1 MSLEIAYAAMGGDLE
16 TVRGRLLTDER
27 IEKFAKIFLQDT
39 SMQTLESALEA
50 GDLPEAYRGAHTL
63 KGVSRDLGF
72 TPLFEAAAALSDALR
87 LDDAGVPA
95 NMEAVSELMP
105 AVRDAYATVV
115 DAIAI
120 ILQRNTA
127 NDWNRQQNEVRPHC
141 RDSYRAGHSHRRV
154 RAVHDDEQRTHLR
167 AEHQVSPGFHR
178 AIGTAHQ
185 RVDDRLADRD

>member
-16 TVRGRLLTDER
+16 TVRGRLLTD
-27 IEKFAKIFLQDT
+27 AKIFLQDT

-95 NMEAVSELMP
+95 NMEAVPELMP

-120 ILQRNTA
+120 I
-127 NDWNRQQNEVRPHC
+127 
-141 RDSYRAGHSHRRV
+141 
-154 RAVHDDEQRTHLR
+154 
-167 AEHQVSPGFHR
+167 
-178 AIGTAHQ
+178 
-185 RVDDRLADRD
+185 

>member
-50 GDLPEAYRGAHTL
+50 GDLPEATL

-95 NMEAVSELMP
+95 NVAAVPELMP

-120 ILQRNTA
+120 I
-127 NDWNRQQNEVRPHC
+127 
-141 RDSYRAGHSHRRV
+141 
-154 RAVHDDEQRTHLR
+154 
-167 AEHQVSPGFHR
+167 
-178 AIGTAHQ
+178 
-185 RVDDRLADRD
+185 

>member
-95 NMEAVSELMP
+95 KGGGGSRA
-105 AVRDAYATVV
+105 DAG
-115 DAIAI
+115 
-120 ILQRNTA
+120 
-127 NDWNRQQNEVRPHC
+127 
-141 RDSYRAGHSHRRV
+141 RARRV
-154 RAVHDDEQRTHLR
+154 C
-167 AEHQVSPGFHR
+167 PGGRFHR
-178 AIGTAHQ
+178 HHLARSA
-185 RVDDRLADRD
+185 RWRLLLTSRAADARSHKE

>member
-72 TPLFEAAAALSDALR
+72 T
-87 LDDAGVPA
+87 
-95 NMEAVSELMP
+95 LMP

-120 ILQRNTA
+120 I
-127 NDWNRQQNEVRPHC
+127 
-141 RDSYRAGHSHRRV
+141 
-154 RAVHDDEQRTHLR
+154 
-167 AEHQVSPGFHR
+167 
-178 AIGTAHQ
+178 
-185 RVDDRLADRD
+185 

>member
-72 TPLFEAAAALSDALR
+72 TPLFEAAAALSDVCLPGNPRPVAAA
-87 LDDAGVPA
+87 DVEAM
-95 NMEAVSELMP
+95 MEALV
-105 AVRDAYATVV
+105 
-115 DAIAI
+115 
-120 ILQRNTA
+120 
-127 NDWNRQQNEVRPHC
+127 
-141 RDSYRAGHSHRRV
+141 
-154 RAVHDDEQRTHLR
+154 
-167 AEHQVSPGFHR
+167 
-178 AIGTAHQ
+178 
-185 RVDDRLADRD
+185 

>member
-72 TPLFEAAAALSDALR
+72 TPLSDALR

-120 ILQRNTA
+120 I
-127 NDWNRQQNEVRPHC
+127 
-141 RDSYRAGHSHRRV
+141 
-154 RAVHDDEQRTHLR
+154 
-167 AEHQVSPGFHR
+167 
-178 AIGTAHQ
+178 
-185 RVDDRLADRD
+185 

>member
-72 TPLFEAAAALSDALR
+72 TPLFAALSDALR

-95 NMEAVSELMP
+95 NMEAVPELMP
-105 AVRDAYATVV
+105 AVRDAYALVV
-115 DAIAI
+115 DSIAI
-120 ILQRNTA
+120 I
-127 NDWNRQQNEVRPHC
+127 
-141 RDSYRAGHSHRRV
+141 
-154 RAVHDDEQRTHLR
+154 
-167 AEHQVSPGFHR
+167 
-178 AIGTAHQ
+178 
-185 RVDDRLADRD
+185 

>member
-50 GDLPEAYRGAHTL
+50 GDLPEDYRGAHTL

-95 NMEAVSELMP
+95 NMEAVPELMP
-105 AVRDAYATVV
+105 AVRDAYALVV
-115 DAIAI
+115 DSIAI
-120 ILQRNTA
+120 I
-127 NDWNRQQNEVRPHC
+127 
-141 RDSYRAGHSHRRV
+141 
-154 RAVHDDEQRTHLR
+154 
-167 AEHQVSPGFHR
+167 
-178 AIGTAHQ
+178 
-185 RVDDRLADRD
+185 

>member
-72 TPLFEAAAALSDALR
+72 TPLFEAAAALSVALR

-95 NMEAVSELMP
+95 NMEAVPELMP

-120 ILQRNTA
+120 I
-127 NDWNRQQNEVRPHC
+127 
-141 RDSYRAGHSHRRV
+141 
-154 RAVHDDEQRTHLR
+154 
-167 AEHQVSPGFHR
+167 
-178 AIGTAHQ
+178 
-185 RVDDRLADRD
+185 

>member
-72 TPLFEAAAALSDALR
+72 TPLFEAAAALR

-95 NMEAVSELMP
+95 NVAAVPELMP
-105 AVRDAYATVV
+105 AVRDAYSTVV

-120 ILQRNTA
+120 I
-127 NDWNRQQNEVRPHC
+127 
-141 RDSYRAGHSHRRV
+141 
-154 RAVHDDEQRTHLR
+154 
-167 AEHQVSPGFHR
+167 
-178 AIGTAHQ
+178 
-185 RVDDRLADRD
+185 

>member
-39 SMQTLESALEA
+39 SMQTLESALVA

-95 NMEAVSELMP
+95 NVAAVPELMP

-120 ILQRNTA
+120 I
-127 NDWNRQQNEVRPHC
+127 
-141 RDSYRAGHSHRRV
+141 
-154 RAVHDDEQRTHLR
+154 
-167 AEHQVSPGFHR
+167 
-178 AIGTAHQ
+178 
-185 RVDDRLADRD
+185 

>member
-50 GDLPEAYRGAHTL
+50 GGAHTL

-95 NMEAVSELMP
+95 NMEAVPELMP
-105 AVRDAYATVV
+105 AVRDAYALVV
-115 DAIAI
+115 DSIAI
-120 ILQRNTA
+120 I
-127 NDWNRQQNEVRPHC
+127 
-141 RDSYRAGHSHRRV
+141 
-154 RAVHDDEQRTHLR
+154 
-167 AEHQVSPGFHR
+167 
-178 AIGTAHQ
+178 
-185 RVDDRLADRD
+185 

>member
-72 TPLFEAAAALSDALR
+72 TPLFEAGR
-87 LDDAGVPA
+87 R
-95 NMEAVSELMP
+95 
-105 AVRDAYATVV
+105 AVR
-115 DAIAI
+115 
-120 ILQRNTA
+120 
-127 NDWNRQQNEVRPHC
+127 
-141 RDSYRAGHSHRRV
+141 RAAPR
-154 RAVHDDEQRTHLR
+154 
-167 AEHQVSPGFHR
+167 
-178 AIGTAHQ
+178 
-185 RVDDRLADRD
+185 

>member
-63 KGVSRDLGF
+63 KGVS
-72 TPLFEAAAALSDALR
+72 
-87 LDDAGVPA
+87 GVPA
-95 NMEAVSELMP
+95 NMEAVPELMP

-120 ILQRNTA
+120 I
-127 NDWNRQQNEVRPHC
+127 
-141 RDSYRAGHSHRRV
+141 
-154 RAVHDDEQRTHLR
+154 
-167 AEHQVSPGFHR
+167 
-178 AIGTAHQ
+178 
-185 RVDDRLADRD
+185 